1 MRWIIVLLVAAFVG
15 ATPARAVMLER
26 GDLYTKAELEKD
38 AVRLRVAV
46 IKIYEKG
53 IRPVLTSDEIN
64 VIGGEIGWDFPL
76 PGDNNVLMN
85 FYSLPQR
92 GRIVLPILSLKA
104 LEDTTTAYAWLLYN
118 KKNLDSIDLYYS
130 MLRYRDRE
138 DFPGG
143 RYPSILKAL
152 GIPDNA
158 LKDKRVDELSLSL
171 RNEAFAFIIAHEFGH
186 IHFQHPAIDG
196 LTVEKVRAGEIE
208 ADNFAYNVLG
218 RSQTPVV
225 GAVLF
230 FQAQL
235 YSFTHRAEF
244 PTREKW
250 ENYMR
255 KVMTHPLGVY
265 RISAMVDYFE
275 GPLAR
280 SRSGETMKWREFGAM
295 VRRVLPL
302 MEDIELS
309 KCVIKIA
316 KNADIS
322 ILRQHSPMSR
332 ASYMEIC
339 RGL

>member
-1 MRWIIVLLVAAFVG
+1 
-15 ATPARAVMLER
+15 
-26 GDLYTKAELEKD
+26 YTKAELEKD

-46 IKIYEKG
+46 LKIYEKG

-265 RISAMVDYFE
+265 TFPRWSTILK
-275 GPLAR
+275 GP
-280 SRSGETMKWREFGAM
+280 
-295 VRRVLPL
+295 
-302 MEDIELS
+302 
-309 KCVIKIA
+309 
-316 KNADIS
+316 
-322 ILRQHSPMSR
+322 
-332 ASYMEIC
+332 
-339 RGL
+339 